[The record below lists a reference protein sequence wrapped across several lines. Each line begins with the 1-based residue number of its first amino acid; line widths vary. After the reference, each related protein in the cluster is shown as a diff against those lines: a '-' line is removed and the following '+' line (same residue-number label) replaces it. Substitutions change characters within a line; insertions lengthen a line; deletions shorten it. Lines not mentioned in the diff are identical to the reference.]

1 MTRWGMV
8 IDTHRCIGCYS
19 CVIACRQE
27 HFVPRGIYFNRV
39 LISEKGLFPTI
50 QKLIMPV
57 QCNHCKEAV
66 CVKVCPTGATYQ
78 REDGLVL
85 VDDKKC
91 VGCGYC
97 AVSCPYQQRTRFEDP
112 KLEYFPGQGFTPYEL
127 LGKELYSYKAGTVMK
142 CTFCMERI
150 DEGIKKGLKPGV
162 DRDATPACV
171 ITCPTQ
177 TRKFGDLDDPY
188 SEVSRL
194 IAEKKALPLHPE
206 FDTEPSVYYIRY

>member
-1 MTRWGMV
+1 MARWGMV
-8 IDTHRCIGCYS
+8 IDLHRCIGCYS

-39 LISEKGLFPTI
+39 LISEKGQFPTI

-57 QCNHCKEAV
+57 QCNHCKEAA
-66 CVKVCPTGATYQ
+66 CVKVCPTGATFQ

-97 AVSCPYQQRTRFEDP
+97 AVACPYQQRTRFDTP
-112 KLEYFPGQGFTPYEL
+112 KLEYFPGQGFTPYEK
-127 LGKELYSYKAGTVMK
+127 LGKQLFPHKPGTVLK
-142 CTFCMERI
+142 CTFCMERL
-150 DEGIKKGLKPGV
+150 DDGLKKGLKPGV
-162 DRDATPACV
+162 DREATPACV
-171 ITCPTQ
+171 ITCPTV
-177 TRKFGDLDDPY
+177 TRKFGDLDDPF
-188 SEVSRL
+188 SEVSRM

-206 FDTEPSVYYIRY
+206 YDTEPSIYYIRY

>member
-39 LISEKGLFPTI
+39 LISEKGTFPTI

-66 CVKVCPTGATYQ
+66 CVKVCPTGATTQ
-78 REDGLVL
+78 REDGIVI
-85 VDDKKC
+85 VDDTKC

-97 AVSCPYQQRTRFEDP
+97 AVACPYQQRTRFDDP
-112 KLEYFPGQGFTPYEL
+112 KLEYFPGQGFTPYEI
-127 LGKELYSYKAGTVMK
+127 LGKQLYPYKPGTVMK

-150 DEGIKKGLKPGV
+150 DDGIKKGLKPGA
-162 DRDATPACV
+162 DREATPACV

-188 SEVSRL
+188 SEISRM

-206 FDTEPSVYYIRY
+206 FDTEPSIYYIRY

>member
-1 MTRWGMV
+1 MV
-8 IDTHRCIGCYS
+8 IDLHRCIGCYS

-39 LISEKGLFPTI
+39 LISEKGQFPTI

-57 QCNHCKEAV
+57 QCNHCKEAA
-66 CVKVCPTGATYQ
+66 CVKVCPTGATFQ

-97 AVSCPYQQRTRFEDP
+97 AVACPYQQRTRFDTP
-112 KLEYFPGQGFTPYEL
+112 KLEYFPGQGFTPYEK
-127 LGKELYSYKAGTVMK
+127 LGKQLFPHKPGTVLK
-142 CTFCMERI
+142 CTFCMERL
-150 DEGIKKGLKPGV
+150 DDGLKKGLKPGV
-162 DRDATPACV
+162 DREATPACV
-171 ITCPTQ
+171 ITCPTV
-177 TRKFGDLDDPY
+177 TRKFGDLDDPF
-188 SEVSRL
+188 SEVSRM

-206 FDTEPSVYYIRY
+206 YDTEPSIYYIRY